1 MVQKQIASSEK
12 TNKDNGIHQDD
23 PELRFPE
30 FNDEWETIKLS
41 NFLEFIPTNS
51 LSRAKLNLDEGV
63 IKNIH
68 YGDIHTKF
76 PTIVDVNIEE
86 IPYINLDEDTSK
98 FKKEQFCKEGDLIIA
113 DASED
118 YADIGKA
125 IELVN
130 VNTKLVAGLHTILAR
145 DKLNK
150 TVSGFK
156 GYLFLN
162 ENLRKQIKIQANGI
176 SVLGISKNNIAKLD
190 VNLPSLQEQEKI
202 VSFLRAVD
210 KKIELLEKTLEN
222 KKIWHDEIFN
232 EYFSF
237 DLKNKIQDQPK
248 NYEKL
253 KLNDLIKIS
262 NKRNKE
268 NKKLQVLSINN
279 KIGFISQEEQF
290 EDREI
295 ASSDKTNYKIVEKGD
310 FAYNP
315 ARINVGSITRLKNY
329 EEGIISPMYI
339 IFKADETRIN
349 SLFLETYINTNY
361 FNWEVIKRLEGSV
374 RLTLSADSLKNIEI
388 ILPPLDEQEIMS
400 NFSFIIK
407 KSIFS
412 TERQLIEMRK
422 FKKSLLQKMFC

>member
-1 MVQKQIASSEK
+1 M
-12 TNKDNGIHQDD
+12 
-23 PELRFPE
+23 
-30 FNDEWETIKLS
+30 
-41 NFLEFIPTNS
+41 
-51 LSRAKLNLDEGV
+51 
-63 IKNIH
+63 
-68 YGDIHTKF
+68 
-76 PTIVDVNIEE
+76 
-86 IPYINLDEDTSK
+86 
-98 FKKEQFCKEGDLIIA
+98 
-113 DASED
+113 
-118 YADIGKA
+118 
-125 IELVN
+125 
-130 VNTKLVAGLHTILAR
+130 
-145 DKLNK
+145 
-150 TVSGFK
+150 
-156 GYLFLN
+156 
-162 ENLRKQIKIQANGI
+162 
-176 SVLGISKNNIAKLD
+176 
-190 VNLPSLQEQEKI
+190 
-202 VSFLRAVD
+202 
-210 KKIELLEKTLEN
+210 EKTLEN